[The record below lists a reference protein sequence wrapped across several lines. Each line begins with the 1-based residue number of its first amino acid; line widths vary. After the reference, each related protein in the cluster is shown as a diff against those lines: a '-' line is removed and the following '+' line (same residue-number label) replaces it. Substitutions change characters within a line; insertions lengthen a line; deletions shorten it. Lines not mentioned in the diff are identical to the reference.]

1 MRLFSSFP
9 STHIPYQIMLRFL
22 SGKLKPVNDYFNV
35 WDHTLPEI
43 YGIILAMFVKLD
55 LVKCLNITEG
65 ELLDFIIDVDRGY
78 LATYYHSFFHAADV
92 TAVLYHILL
101 DMNASQYLSKPDM
114 AALLL
119 AGLCHDIGHVS
130 PLAFTLSIVQLL
142 LSPSIWSTSSLPV
155 LLKHFPFSSP
165 RSSSLPFSTPSSLDS
180 TTSSR

>member
-1 MRLFSSFP
+1 
-9 STHIPYQIMLRFL
+9 MLRFL
-22 SGKLKPVNDYFNV
+22 SGKFKPVNQDFNV

-43 YGIILAMFVKLD
+43 YGVILSMFVKLD
-55 LVKCLNITEG
+55 LVKCLNISEG

-92 TAVLYHILL
+92 TAVLYRILL

-130 PLAFTLSIVQLL
+130 PR
-142 LSPSIWSTSSLPV
+142 SPPFLYSSLPIP
-155 LLKHFPFSSP
+155 FQFSSSHLLLLFFIICSP
-165 RSSSLPFSTPSSLDS
+165 ASSLVPFPSS
-180 TTSSR
+180 TIIAWT

>member
-1 MRLFSSFP
+1 
-9 STHIPYQIMLRFL
+9 MLRFI
-22 SGKLKPVNDYFNV
+22 SGKFMPVNQLFNV

-78 LATYYHSFFHAADV
+78 LATYYQSFFHAADV

-130 PLAFTLSIVQLL
+130 PCIH
-142 LSPSIWSTSSLPV
+142 
-155 LLKHFPFSSP
+155 HFFFSSCLAHP
-165 RSSSLPFSTPSSLDS
+165 SLLQTPQCIYL
-180 TTSSR
+180 